1 MNENQKKQV
10 PLRLSPKLYAAI
22 AAWAEDDFRSVN
34 GQIEYLL
41 LYCLGDKGENVIAK
55 GSYHAEII
63 DLLSN
68 NLAVVESPSSKG
80 TGNEVDIEQILKWNP
95 DVILFAPGSVYATVG
110 EDSAW
115 QGVTA
120 IKEGHYYEVPNGP
133 YNWMGFPPSVQ
144 RMLGMMWM
152 AKLLY
157 PETADY
163 DLQAEVTEYFKLFY
177 HTTLS
182 EDAYNALA
190 ANSIGT
196 VEVKAAA

>member
-1 MNENQKKQV
+1 M
-10 PLRLSPKLYAAI
+10 
-22 AAWAEDDFRSVN
+22 
-34 GQIEYLL
+34 
-41 LYCLGDKGENVIAK
+41 
-55 GSYHAEII
+55 
-63 DLLSN
+63 
-68 NLAVVESPSSKG
+68 
-80 TGNEVDIEQILKWNP
+80 EQILKWNP
-95 DVILFAPGSVYATVG
+95 DVILFAPGSIYATVG

-120 IKEGHYYEVPNGP
+120 IKEGRYYEVPNGP

-157 PETADY
+157 PDAADY

-177 HTTLS
+177 HTDLTD
-182 EDAYNALA
+182 EAYNALV

>member
-1 MNENQKKQV
+1 M
-10 PLRLSPKLYAAI
+10 PI
-22 AAWAEDDFRSVN
+22 
-34 GQIEYLL
+34 
-41 LYCLGDKGENVIAK
+41 
-55 GSYHAEII
+55 
-63 DLLSN
+63 
-68 NLAVVESPSSKG
+68 
-80 TGNEVDIEQILKWNP
+80 
-95 DVILFAPGSVYATVG
+95 
-110 EDSAW
+110 
-115 QGVTA
+115 
-120 IKEGHYYEVPNGP
+120 GP

-182 EDAYNALA
+182 EDAYNALV

-196 VEVKAAA
+196 VEGKAAA

>member
-1 MNENQKKQV
+1 M
-10 PLRLSPKLYAAI
+10 
-22 AAWAEDDFRSVN
+22 
-34 GQIEYLL
+34 
-41 LYCLGDKGENVIAK
+41 
-55 GSYHAEII
+55 
-63 DLLSN
+63 
-68 NLAVVESPSSKG
+68 
-80 TGNEVDIEQILKWNP
+80 
-95 DVILFAPGSVYATVG
+95 ILFAPGSVYATVG
-110 EDSAW
+110 EDPAW

-163 DLQAEVTEYFKLFY
+163 DLYTEVAEYFRLFY

-196 VEVKAAA
+196 IEGKTAA